1 MTETVLWSVS
11 SRPADVQVQNFL
23 LHPPRD
29 GGQAKWL
36 QQTCTLFIQNGVQ
49 LLVEFARQATAWA
62 NASVVRANFSQP
74 KPSLEQTA
82 SNRGKTTHNF
92 FPSKSFFSPLFF
104 IQANTEWRSEDAIH
118 LLGGG
123 GTLEVT
129 PCSSFPR

>member
-1 MTETVLWSVS
+1 MS

-92 FPSKSFFSPLFF
+92 FPSKSFFPPFFLFKQTLSGGQKMRF
-104 IQANTEWRSEDAIH
+104 IFG
-118 LLGGG
+118 GGG